1 MGIFLNSS
9 VPYAIYRE
17 ILSDPYF
24 VDKSSLIDELI
35 PHFSL
40 LQTQTQ
46 TAQTPYL
53 TAYRLR
59 HPKTMPG
66 ICTSIL

>member
-24 VDKSSLIDELI
+24 VDKSSLID
-35 PHFSL
+35 
-40 LQTQTQ
+40 
-46 TAQTPYL
+46 
-53 TAYRLR
+53 
-59 HPKTMPG
+59 
-66 ICTSIL
+66 